1 MAEEKQQCQ
10 PLSGCSQWWQFPTE
24 GGSREPIWD
33 PRSPG
38 SWIQGLRAG
47 LARPQPRQG
56 KSCLACLPSWPA
68 WPPRSRSESLPAGA
82 WLLAGGEV
90 AWEPSKGQGASRQ
103 GPTPRRP
110 CGVTSLL
117 LALAGGRGGAARE
130 AEETVGAPPLPA
142 LLPLAGLP
150 AAGPAAK
157 WSWQAA
163 AGGGN
168 ECGRAAE

>member
-24 GGSREPIWD
+24 GGSRELIWD

-117 LALAGGRGGAARE
+117 LELAGRGGGAGTGGRGEGRGPAAARAPAACGAPRGGPGGEVELAGG
-130 AEETVGAPPLPA
+130 
-142 LLPLAGLP
+142 
-150 AAGPAAK
+150 
-157 WSWQAA
+157 
-163 AGGGN
+163 GGG
-168 ECGRAAE
+168 R